1 MKRIN
6 LIILLLLNVIGSNE
20 KAYANTNNFPRP
32 FEEIFP
38 EVGYKSVEEAIKE
51 FEDYFKQDLKL
62 PLRHPPI
69 TFTHQF
75 GRFSN
80 LEGDSNDSFE
90 VKFISDKS
98 PENHY
103 KINVHPIKHKI
114 SIPDKHVL
122 KLVKLKNGND
132 ATYMNVSGFNILV
145 FERDNWQ
152 YFLSI
157 DKRLSRKVTLEML
170 IDIADSIDY

>member
-6 LIILLLLNVIGSNE
+6 LIVLLLLNFIGSNE
-20 KAYANTNNFPRP
+20 KAFANTNYLPRP

-62 PLRHPPI
+62 PLRQPPI
-69 TFTHQF
+69 TFTHRF

-114 SIPDKHVL
+114 SIPDKYFL

-170 IDIADSIDY
+170 VEIADSINY

>member
-62 PLRHPPI
+62 PPP
-69 TFTHQF
+69 TT
-75 GRFSN
+75 
-80 LEGDSNDSFE
+80 
-90 VKFISDKS
+90 
-98 PENHY
+98 PHY
-103 KINVHPIKHKI
+103 FYTSV
-114 SIPDKHVL
+114 
-122 KLVKLKNGND
+122 
-132 ATYMNVSGFNILV
+132 
-145 FERDNWQ
+145 
-152 YFLSI
+152 
-157 DKRLSRKVTLEML
+157 RKV
-170 IDIADSIDY
+170 